1 MKCVIGLTVLAGAL
15 SLEAAVKLG
24 SPFADGM
31 VLQREKPVAVWGT
44 ADAGEE
50 VTVSFAGQSA
60 KAKAGADGKW
70 LVRLAPLA
78 ASAESRVLRAN
89 DAVVKSEVKDTEGA
103 GHEELGLW
111 LVWQGV
117 NAVICGGIGPGAMGA
132 LAGAGIPA
140 VAGVEGSADDAVA
153 KLIAGTLVTAS
164 EPTCGGHAHGG
175 CGGHCGGCHGC
186 HH

>member
-1 MKCVIGLTVLAGAL
+1 MNACIAIPYENGNVFQHFG
-15 SLEAAVKLG
+15 
-24 SPFADGM
+24 
-31 VLQREKPVAVWGT
+31 
-44 ADAGEE
+44 
-50 VTVSFAGQSA
+50 
-60 KAKAGADGKW
+60 KATTFKIYTI
-70 LVRLAPLA
+70 
-78 ASAESRVLRAN
+78 EN
-89 DAVVKSEVKDTEGA
+89 DAVVKSEIKDTEGA

>member
-1 MKCVIGLTVLAGAL
+1 MNACIAIPYENGNVFQHFG
-15 SLEAAVKLG
+15 
-24 SPFADGM
+24 
-31 VLQREKPVAVWGT
+31 
-44 ADAGEE
+44 
-50 VTVSFAGQSA
+50 
-60 KAKAGADGKW
+60 KATTFMIYTI
-70 LVRLAPLA
+70 
-78 ASAESRVLRAN
+78 EN
-89 DAVVKSEVKDTEGA
+89 DAVVKSEIKDAEGA

-175 CGGHCGGCHGC
+175 CGGHCGGWHGC

>member
-1 MKCVIGLTVLAGAL
+1 MNACI
-15 SLEAAVKLG
+15 AVPYENG
-24 SPFADGM
+24 NVF
-31 VLQREKPVAVWGT
+31 QRFG
-44 ADAGEE
+44 
-50 VTVSFAGQSA
+50 
-60 KAKAGADGKW
+60 KATTFKIYTI
-70 LVRLAPLA
+70 
-78 ASAESRVLRAN
+78 EN

-117 NAVICGGIGPGAMGA
+117 NAVVCGGIGPGAMGA